1 MSLSAAVI
9 DAMIAA
15 GCTAEQLGAAMKAD
29 LADGEARK
37 EAKRENNAERQ
48 RRFRDR
54 RKGRKIT
61 ARNADNALHD
71 VTPPIDT
78 LTPGSVVSPSGET
91 QNGAVDVFPRPEW
104 ADPVAWADF
113 MGNRKAKKARN
124 TATAYRGFLA
134 DIERLSDDEWP
145 PGRLLEHAAGKG
157 WKGIYDPRET
167 RKSANERS
175 TPRHDE
181 PQNPYVRAAMSGQAR
196 REAERTAVEFG

>member
-15 GCTAEQLGAAMKAD
+15 GCTAEQLGAAVKAD
-29 LADGEARK
+29 LADAEARK

-48 RRFRDR
+48 RRFRAR
-54 RKGRKIT
+54 RKGRKVT

-78 LTPGSVVSPSGET
+78 LTPRSVSSPSGEP

-145 PGRLLEHAAGKG
+145 PGRLLEHAAAKG
-157 WKGIYDPRET
+157 WKGIYDPREP
-167 RKSANERS
+167 RKTANERS
-175 TPRHDE
+175 APRND
-181 PQNPYVRAAMSGQAR
+181 QITNPYVREVAR
-196 REAERTAVEFG
+196 RQAERTAAEFG